1 MSRTSRARE
10 PDRPE
15 HRAAGRVL
23 DIVEFLGRS
32 RDGFTLS
39 ALSRQLRVP
48 KSSLLALLRTF
59 VERGYLERQSSGAY
73 RLGARAMAI
82 GLRPAGNRELPAVAR
97 PILIE
102 LAEKSGESAFLGVL
116 TRDPAEVVYV
126 DKVESRQRIRYTA
139 ELGERRPLYCSA
151 PGLAILAFMPDAART
166 RMIRSLSLRPFTDR
180 TVTERERL
188 RTRLDEIRRTG
199 VVVNV
204 DAFITGASGI
214 AAPIFDAQGIAG
226 AACTVIGPTDR
237 LLAQREQLVKWV
249 KAAGDR
255 ISHRLGFQPG

>member
-1 MSRTSRARE
+1 
-10 PDRPE
+10 
-15 HRAAGRVL
+15 L
-23 DIVEFLGRS
+23 DIVEFLGGS

-59 VERGYLERQSSGAY
+59 VERGYLERQPSGAY

-82 GLRPAGNRELPAVAR
+82 GLRPAGHRDLPAGAR
-97 PILIE
+97 PVLIE
-102 LAEKSGESAFLGVL
+102 LADRSGESAFLGVL

-151 PGLAILAFMPDAART
+151 PGLAILAFMPDAERT
-166 RMIRSLSLRPFTDR
+166 RVVRSLSLRPFTGR
-180 TVTERERL
+180 TVTDRERL

-214 AAPIFDAQGIAG
+214 AAPIFDAQGIVG

-237 LLAQREQLVKWV
+237 LLAQREPLVSSV
-249 KAAGDR
+249 RAAGDR
-255 ISHRLGFQPG
+255 ISRRLGFQPG